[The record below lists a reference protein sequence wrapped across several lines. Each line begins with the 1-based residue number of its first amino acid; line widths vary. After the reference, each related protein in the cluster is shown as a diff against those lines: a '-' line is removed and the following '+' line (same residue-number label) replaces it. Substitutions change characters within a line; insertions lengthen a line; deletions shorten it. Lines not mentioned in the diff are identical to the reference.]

1 MFPGIYNFPEFSI
14 SRNFKFPEILNFAK
28 FSIFQNV
35 QFPGIFYEPTAIFQ
49 LQEKVSSL
57 TGGEYETS
65 PTSRPAWPQVKKV
78 QAKAPSQIDTFVKDV
93 SFARNISFLYAFIA
107 CCRLRLACTEFHI
120 LVQLPNKY
128 ANVLNEIVSL
138 LSLVKAY

>member
-1 MFPGIYNFPEFSI
+1 MELHKSKSNGGLYH
-14 SRNFKFPEILNFAK
+14 
-28 FSIFQNV
+28 
-35 QFPGIFYEPTAIFQ
+35 
-49 LQEKVSSL
+49 SSL
-57 TGGEYETS
+57 SPCTCAQNDFYAFCGGVILKE
-65 PTSRPAWPQVKKV
+65 KKV
-78 QAKAPSQIDTFVKDV
+78 HAKAPSQIDTFVKDV